1 MSYHERT
8 DLGAGTEHEFT
19 LSVGVVELTWQL
31 VGKVIRPARG
41 LVQETFTITSAE
53 KKKTYRYQHISSRTT
68 LVSWFLPL
76 GFYYH
81 KSFVVILHQLSMDNT
96 NAVFLIS
103 PGI

>member
-53 KKKTYRYQHISSRTT
+53 KKKNIQISTHF
-68 LVSWFLPL
+68 LVSALR
-76 GFYYH
+76 
-81 KSFVVILHQLSMDNT
+81 ILE
-96 NAVFLIS
+96 
-103 PGI
+103 